1 MHMNDHLNK
10 FLAKDLSQFIILMTN
25 VFNSIQDLTIFQANP
40 AFEDMFGWKKEEI
53 NQIDVSG
60 IYLDYQLKQVEEILT
75 RLRENKEI
83 LHFET
88 QRKCKDGSIIDVLA
102 TYRPIN
108 KGNMLAVA
116 TYKDVTEEKRVML
129 KLKESE
135 ERYRKVVES
144 SPDALGYPIGNVIGK
159 SFLHHI
165 HSEDVKK

>member
-1 MHMNDHLNK
+1 MKRNE
-10 FLAKDLSQFIILMTN
+10 N
-25 VFNSIQDLTIFQANP
+25 VRMD
-40 AFEDMFGWKKEEI
+40 
-53 NQIDVSG
+53 
-60 IYLDYQLKQVEEILT
+60 
-75 RLRENKEI
+75 R
-83 LHFET
+83 
-88 QRKCKDGSIIDVLA
+88 IIDVLA